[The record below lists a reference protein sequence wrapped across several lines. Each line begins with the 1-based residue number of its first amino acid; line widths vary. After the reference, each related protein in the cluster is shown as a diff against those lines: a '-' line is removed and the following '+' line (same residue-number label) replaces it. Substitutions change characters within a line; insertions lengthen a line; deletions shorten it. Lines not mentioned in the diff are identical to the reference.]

1 VLVVA
6 LLFVATHLTS
16 QSGTD
21 IREIGPGDDLDA
33 MIDLARRAF
42 GPGAGAGS
50 PEAVARRRARTGQA
64 IADQRVYGA
73 FSGGRM
79 VASATWH
86 DMRQWWHGRSLP
98 MAGVA
103 GVMVA
108 PEFRG
113 RGVGRTLMTEVLA
126 AIGRRGY
133 PLSVLYPATTPIYR
147 SLGWEMAGGDYR
159 AGLPARSLRS
169 LLTPDISRN
178 TPGTLADGPAGG
190 LHAAP
195 FERATPDDAEAVIG
209 VVGQAHELARHSGP
223 NTRDAATVAAW
234 LADPDLFAYLAPDG
248 FLAYRWGRD
257 HELHVER
264 IVAATERTLREL
276 WSIVASHSSIADAV
290 TARVAPDDPIFWLT
304 REPDTYLKFHELW
317 MLRLVDVAAAIRGRG
332 FPLSAQ
338 LSLPLSI
345 QDDTREDN
353 AGLFELSVTGGRGT
367 LVHAPEATHPLTIGV
382 RGLAALYAGTPMA
395 SLRLAG
401 LASGGDPA
409 ADSELDGAFGGASF
423 LLDNF

>member
-1 VLVVA
+1 M
-6 LLFVATHLTS
+6 ATHLTS
-16 QSGTD
+16 HSGTD
-21 IREIGPGDDLDA
+21 IREIAPSDDLDA
-33 MIDLARRAF
+33 IIDLARRAF
-42 GPGAGAGS
+42 GPGAATGS

-64 IADQRVYGA
+64 IADQRVFGA
-73 FSGGRM
+73 FSDGRM

-86 DMRQWWHGRSLP
+86 DMQQWWHGRSLP

-103 GVMVA
+103 AVMVA

-113 RGVGRTLMTEVLA
+113 RGVGRTLMTEVLD
-126 AIGRRGY
+126 AIARRGY
-133 PLSVLYPATTPIYR
+133 PLSVLFPATTPIYR

-159 AGLPARSLRS
+159 ISLPARSLRS
-169 LLTPDISRN
+169 LLAPDISRN
-178 TPGTLADGPAGG
+178 TAGTLADEPAGG

-195 FERATPDDAEAVIG
+195 FARATPDDAATVIEVIG
-209 VVGQAHELARHSGP
+209 RAHQQARHSGP
-223 NTRDAATVAAW
+223 NTRDAASAAAW
-234 LADPDLFAYLAPDG
+234 LADPDLYAYLTPDG
-248 FLAYRWGRD
+248 FLAYRWAQGQ
-257 HELHVER
+257 EIHVER

-276 WSIVASHSSIADAV
+276 WSVVASHSSIADTV
-290 TARVAPDDPIFWLT
+290 TARVGPDDPIFWLT
-304 REPDTYLKFHELW
+304 REPDTYLKFHEMW
-317 MLRLVDVAAAIRGRG
+317 MLRLVDVPAAIHGRG

-345 QDDTREDN
+345 QDDSRDGN
-353 AGLFELSVTGGRGT
+353 NGLWELSVTGGRGT
-367 LVHAPEATHPLTIGV
+367 LVHASEATHPLTIGV

>member
-1 VLVVA
+1 M
-6 LLFVATHLTS
+6 ATHLTS
-16 QSGTD
+16 HSGTD
-21 IREIGPGDDLDA
+21 IREIAPGDDLDA
-33 MIDLARRAF
+33 IIDLARRAF

-64 IADQRVYGA
+64 IADQRVFGA

-79 VASATWH
+79 VASASWH

-103 GVMVA
+103 AVMVA

-113 RGVGRTLMTEVLA
+113 RGVGRTLMTEVLD
-126 AIGRRGY
+126 AIARRGY

-147 SLGWEMAGGDYR
+147 SLGWELAGGDYR
-159 AGLPARSLRS
+159 VALPARSLRS
-169 LLTPDISRN
+169 LLAPDISRN
-178 TPGTLADGPAGG
+178 TAGTLADEPAGG

-195 FERATPDDAEAVIG
+195 FGRATPDDAEAVIE
-209 VVGQAHELARHSGP
+209 VVGRAHELARHSGP
-223 NTRDAATVAAW
+223 NTRDAASVAAW
-234 LADPDLFAYLAPDG
+234 LADPELYAYLAPDG
-248 FLAYRWGRD
+248 FLAYRWGQG
-257 HELHVER
+257 HEIGVER

-276 WSIVASHSSIADAV
+276 WSIVASHSSIADTV
-290 TARVAPDDPIFWLT
+290 TARVGPGDPIFWLT
-304 REPDTYLKFHELW
+304 REPDTYLKFHEMW

-345 QDDTREDN
+345 QDDSRDSN
-353 AGLFELSVTGGRGT
+353 AGLWELSVTGGRGT
-367 LVHAPEATHPLTIGV
+367 LVHAPEATRPLTIGV
-382 RGLAALYAGTPMA
+382 RGLAALYGGTPMA

-401 LASGGDPA
+401 LASGGQPA
-409 ADSELDGAFGGASF
+409 ADSELDGAFGGASY
-423 LLDNF
+423 LLDSF

>member
-1 VLVVA
+1 M
-6 LLFVATHLTS
+6 ATHLTS
-16 QSGTD
+16 HSGTD
-21 IREIGPGDDLDA
+21 IREIAPSDDLDA
-33 MIDLARRAF
+33 IIDLARRAF
-42 GPGAGAGS
+42 GPGAATGS

-64 IADQRVYGA
+64 IADQRVFGA
-73 FSGGRM
+73 FAGGRM

-86 DMRQWWHGRSLP
+86 DMQQWWHGRSLP

-103 GVMVA
+103 AVMVA

-113 RGVGRTLMTEVLA
+113 RGVGRTLMTEVLD
-126 AIGRRGY
+126 AIARRGY
-133 PLSVLYPATTPIYR
+133 PLSVLFPATTPIYR

-159 AGLPARSLRS
+159 ISLPARSLRS
-169 LLTPDISRN
+169 LLAPDISRN
-178 TPGTLADGPAGG
+178 TAGTLADEPAAGR
-190 LHAAP
+190 HAVP
-195 FERATPDDAEAVIG
+195 FARATPDDAAAVLEVIG
-209 VVGQAHELARHSGP
+209 RAHQLARHSGP
-223 NTRDAATVAAW
+223 NTRDAASAAAW
-234 LADPDLFAYLAPDG
+234 LADPDLYAYLAPDG
-248 FLAYRWGRD
+248 FLAYRWGQA
-257 HELHVER
+257 HEIHVER

-276 WSIVASHSSIADAV
+276 WAIVASHSSIADTV
-290 TARVAPDDPIFWLT
+290 TARVGPDDPIFWLT
-304 REPDTYLKFHELW
+304 REPDTYLKFHEMW
-317 MLRLVDVAAAIRGRG
+317 MLRLVDVPAAIRGRG

-345 QDDTREDN
+345 QDDSRDGH
-353 AGLFELSVTGGRGT
+353 AGLWELSVTGGRGT